1 MADLIMDS
9 EGGDKGHQSVLDVD
23 RDVLNTIVNQK
34 NIFSADIID
43 ISSGDEV
50 DDSESDDDESSSVQ
64 PSANTTKLSSQQ
76 MVAPDY
82 IPLLQGVVINQGV
95 SFNQDRVQR
104 GRIIKPRACNA
115 NKISSQAYRRQQ
127 SAHVPIPQDRATRS
141 GPGQIRQFE
150 STKFID
156 RLYSPKSLDSKV
168 ISLPHHKYAYILGQ
182 RNLPCLP
189 FFLQITLLRSLQM
202 SLESM
207 CYRFVEKWLPKVLE
221 ANEWDCPDAIE
232 LSCWWRALDNCQI
245 PIEAIGP
252 GLHRPL
258 GTIFRRVKDIRH
270 FAVHRLPD
278 IAINSFQDMITDALD
293 IAKMFRDESYVPK
306 LKLWRKKL
314 EYFLRVMLAARG
326 NLAIARELDSINTL
340 KENNTSGQDKL
351 NHEIVA
357 LEMEIRVKRQQLINL
372 QQEYQVHCTNEN
384 EIINGE
390 RDVIEAQSDERSP
403 RSLSTLK
410 WLEECFTLNL
420 DRDAPN
426 VREEASLSGQLI
438 ELKTI
443 GSRPILAARTNIG
456 GSENTF
462 NADAGPRLG
471 LNGIPDLGRRA
482 FSGPVY
488 RSHVRDAIPS
498 TAFVIDLTGDDYDA
512 DEMIA

>member
-23 RDVLNTIVNQK
+23 RDVLNTIVNEK
-34 NIFSADIID
+34 NIFSTDIID

-50 DDSESDDDESSSVQ
+50 DDSASDDDESTSVQ
-64 PSANTTKLSSQQ
+64 PSANTTKLLSQQ

-82 IPLLQGVVINQGV
+82 VPLLQGVVTNQGV
-95 SFNQDRVQR
+95 SFKQDRVQH

-115 NKISSQAYRRQQ
+115 NKISGQINRRQQ
-127 SAHVPIPQDRATRS
+127 SVHVPIPQDRAARS

-156 RLYSPKSLDSKV
+156 RLYSPKSLDSKGI

-207 CYRFVEKWLPKVLE
+207 CYRFVEKWLPKVLK

-232 LSCWWRALDNCQI
+232 LSYWWRALDNCQI

-293 IAKMFRDESYVPK
+293 IAKMFRDDSYVPK
-306 LKLWRKKL
+306 LKLWREKL
-314 EYFLRVMLAARG
+314 EYFLRIMLAARG
-326 NLAIARELDSINTL
+326 NLETARELDSINTL

-351 NHEIVA
+351 NQEIVS
-357 LEMEIRVKRQQLINL
+357 LEMEVQVKRQQLINL
-372 QQEYQVHCTNEN
+372 QQEYQAHCTNEN
-384 EIINGE
+384 EVTHGE
-390 RDVIEAQSDERSP
+390 RDVVEVQSAERFP

-410 WLEECFTLNL
+410 WLEECFTLDL

-426 VREEASLSGQLI
+426 VREAASLSGQLI

-443 GSRPILAARTNIG
+443 GSRPIVAARTNID
-456 GSENTF
+456 GSEDTF

-471 LNGIPDLGRRA
+471 LNGIPGLGQRA
-482 FSGPVY
+482 FSGPVL
-488 RSHVRDAIPS
+488 RSHVREAIPS
-498 TAFVIDLTGDDYDA
+498 TAFVIDLTEDDF
-512 DEMIA
+512 